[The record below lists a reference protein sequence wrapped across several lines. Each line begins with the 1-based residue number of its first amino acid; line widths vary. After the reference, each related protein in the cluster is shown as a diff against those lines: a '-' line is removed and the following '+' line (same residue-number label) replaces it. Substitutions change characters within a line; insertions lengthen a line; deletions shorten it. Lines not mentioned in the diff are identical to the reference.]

1 MKKKRRTIL
10 PPDDQAAILPPDDQ
24 ASLREAFE
32 MLRSDPSLAKEVD
45 AIHAPKQRQ
54 YRASVKAAVDAA
66 HAGDMQRCMETLEAI
81 DENGLWRAFMKA
93 VSARPCPEKLRRSF
107 LDGYI
112 RQGDHIRSEVGDDL
126 ILIDGLRS
134 LLPRYTGP
142 VMTLYHGEG
151 ALNRSRRTYGLAW
164 TASPEVAR
172 DHAGRLWQETK
183 GGAPKEAIICA
194 PGLINDRYGE
204 QEYLVDR
211 RRLTSIRVVERFC
224 YRSPRARP

>member
-1 MKKKRRTIL
+1 
-10 PPDDQAAILPPDDQ
+10 
-24 ASLREAFE
+24 
-32 MLRSDPSLAKEVD
+32 
-45 AIHAPKQRQ
+45 
-54 YRASVKAAVDAA
+54 
-66 HAGDMQRCMETLEAI
+66 METLEAI